1 MRRMPSKALVSMVS
15 AFIVAGCS
23 VKERRDE
30 CPCRL
35 LLDFSEVDAS
45 VIWSAD
51 LLVMTQGGVVYAE
64 EVGIPVPDGPIQVD
78 VPRTDLSVNAYAGH
92 AVDAVPGVGMMIP
105 YGEQAPELYIHSS
118 VVDTRKEMSVEKIVM
133 RKEHC
138 VVSVEVSDREDFPFT
153 LEVAGNVC
161 GYDVNGLP
169 VQGKFMCGVD
179 GNPVDGFRV
188 VVPRQLDSSLELIV
202 RDGTEVAKTFVLGE
216 YLESSGYDWTKEN
229 LEDVTVWLDYSLTY
243 VVLAVQG
250 WDEEFTYKVEI

>member
-1 MRRMPSKALVSMVS
+1 MPSKVLVSVVS

-23 VKERRDE
+23 IKENRDE

-51 LLVMTQGGVVYAE
+51 LLVMAQGGVVYAE
-64 EVGIPVPDGPIQVD
+64 EVGIPVQDGPIQVD
-78 VPRTDLSVNAYAGH
+78 VPRTDLSVNVYAGNS
-92 AVDAVPGVGMMIP
+92 VDPVPGEGMMIP

-118 VVDTRKEMSVEKIVM
+118 EIDTRKEMVREKVVM

-138 VVSVEVSDREDFPFT
+138 VVSVKVSDSEGFPFT

-161 GYDVNGLP
+161 GYDGSGLP
-169 VQGKFMCGVD
+169 VQGEFMCGVD
-179 GNPVDGFRV
+179 GNAVDGFRV

-202 RDGTEVAKTFVLGE
+202 CDGTEVAKIFALGE
-216 YLESSGYDWTKEN
+216 YLESSGYDWTKED

-243 VVLAVQG
+243 VVLTVQG